1 MSNQEVVKLNPKQI
15 IWLIRNGGD
24 ELELGK
30 RGAWLLVWNTE
41 TENYIQFHSF
51 DQLLVG
57 VKIGIRRVVWSEKS
71 TKKQIRLR
79 VETLTGTILEGDMVN
94 FKNQKNKASP

>member
-57 VKIGIRRVVWSEKS
+57 
-71 TKKQIRLR
+71 
-79 VETLTGTILEGDMVN
+79 
-94 FKNQKNKASP
+94 